1 LNHSTSPSILDMS
14 VGQLLQRLGSSDPAP
29 GGGAAAALAGALGAA
44 LVRMTANLTI
54 GRPRLVEVED
64 QARGIDARAADLCQR
79 LGALGDAD
87 TVAFEQ
93 VSAAYKLPRAD
104 DAQKA
109 ARSEAIQA
117 ALQGAAAVPLE
128 TMRLCADVLELA
140 EEAAPLLNPAVIS
153 DVLVGAQLAQAG
165 LESAALNVE
174 INLAAMTDLSATERL
189 ARASAAMRD
198 GAAQRLASIVE
209 VGRSRFPKA
218 VHKS

>member
-1 LNHSTSPSILDMS
+1 LNHSPSPSILDMS

-64 QARGIDARAADLCQR
+64 QARRIDARAAELCQR
-79 LGALGDAD
+79 LAALGDAD

-104 DAQKA
+104 EAQKA

-128 TMRLCADVLELA
+128 TMRLCADVLALA
-140 EEAAPLLNPAVIS
+140 EQAAPLLNPAVIS

-174 INLAAMTDLSATERL
+174 INLAAMTDVSATERL
-189 ARASAAMRD
+189 ARASAATRD
-198 GAAQRLASIVE
+198 GAAQRLAGIVE

-218 VHKS
+218 VQKS

>member
-1 LNHSTSPSILDMS
+1 MS

-54 GRPRLVEVED
+54 GRPRLAEVED
-64 QARGIDARAADLCQR
+64 QARRIDSRAADLCQR
-79 LGALGDAD
+79 LAALGDAD

-104 DAQKA
+104 AAQKA
-109 ARSEAIQA
+109 ERSEAIQA
-117 ALQGAAAVPLE
+117 ALQSAAAVPLE

-174 INLAAMTDLSATERL
+174 INLAAMTDLRATERL
-189 ARASAAMRD
+189 ARASAATRD

-209 VGRSRFPKA
+209 VGRSRFPQT
-218 VHKS
+218 VQKS

>member
-1 LNHSTSPSILDMS
+1 MS

-29 GGGAAAALAGALGAA
+29 GGGAAAAIAGALGAA

-54 GRPRLVEVED
+54 GRPRLADVED
-64 QARGIDARAADLCQR
+64 QARRIEARAANLGQR
-79 LGALGDAD
+79 LAALGDAD
-87 TVAFEQ
+87 TAAFEQ
-93 VSAAYKLPRAD
+93 VSAAYKLPRDD

-109 ARSEAIQA
+109 ERSKAIQA

-140 EEAAPLLNPAVIS
+140 EEAAPLLNRAVIS
-153 DVLVGAQLAQAG
+153 DVVVGAQLAQAG

-174 INLAAMTDLSATERL
+174 INLAAMTDVGAIEHM
-189 ARASAAMRD
+189 ARASAATRD

-209 VGRSRFPKA
+209 VGRSRFPSA
-218 VHKS
+218 VQKS